1 MKKISAL
8 LIFVLTVICCCISAS
23 AVDVQASLY
32 SYYGNNMLFKQNDEA
47 VFAGKA
53 TAGSEIEV
61 RLYNSQ
67 NEEVAKST
75 AFSDGTFSVS
85 FTAPEGSF
93 EEYRVVLTADG
104 TVFKELTGVV
114 FGELWLASGQ
124 SNMEFPL
131 WKTVTGS
138 QMVAEGKVG
147 SDALR
152 FFYVP
157 FAGGEYNG
165 SIWNVPAE
173 PLVDY
178 QCTTGWYKGSDA
190 KVYELSAIGYY
201 FAENL
206 IKELNMP
213 VGIIHANLS
222 GTPILSWISRQEIE
236 NNADLLA
243 ECKSDGFYVPLESW
257 NEYTV
262 DAFSYMS
269 GNFNKF
275 IAPLKN
281 FRLSGML
288 WYQGEADIQTYWK
301 YGRYTRAFDA
311 LQDSYTEYFSYKDGK
326 LPIIFSQ
333 LACYM
338 YGEQT
343 LVPKENYEF
352 ANIQQ
357 SRPESRAMVS
367 ILDVPLDYRSD
378 FHAVHPIRKKEV
390 GDKMFYAAM
399 GLVYGK
405 YDTYTAATPSNVE
418 IKDESIYITF
428 KNVGDTLLVDGDKL
442 SGFTICG
449 EDGVY
454 VPAKAEIVS
463 YNTVRVYNSSVREP
477 KSAAY
482 AYTQYN
488 GYVNLFASVGGEKKF
503 AVSPFV
509 TDMNYNAHYWH
520 NDSWTSCD
528 YETFWHCHENEYTGF
543 YNTWNAEGADIAFV
557 KSEIDSGNALNIK
570 ATASQFN
577 ISPNFIY
584 YNIYG
589 NPVFFQDADLN
600 WSDYGALRLKIK
612 VNEGQKVQFDGLAIT
627 LNNGMCVYPA
637 IKDTD
642 DFGCIIEGDGTV
654 KTITLDM
661 NRLYVNA
668 DITAEA
674 YNSDILKAVTSAKFV
689 FTDVMGSGVEFS
701 VDDFAFISNSA
712 VQDIPDEPDTPV
724 TPETP
729 NTPSEPDVP
738 ENPEITEEDSCD
750 HLCHESGF
758 MGFIWK
764 IINFFNKLFKSN
776 KTCACGVNH
785 Y

>member
-1 MKKISAL
+1 MKKILAL
-8 LIFVLTVICCCISAS
+8 SIFVLMVICCCISAS

-47 VFAGKA
+47 VFAGTA
-53 TAGSEIEV
+53 TAGSEIQV
-61 RLYNSQ
+61 KLYNSQ
-67 NEEVAKST
+67 NEEVASST

-93 EEYRVVLTADG
+93 QEYRVVMTADG
-104 TVFKELTGVV
+104 VVFKELTGVV
-114 FGELWLASGQ
+114 FGELWLAGGQ
-124 SNMEFPL
+124 SNMELPL
-131 WKTVTGS
+131 WKSITGS
-138 QMVAEGKVG
+138 QMRAEGKVG

-190 KVYELSAIGYY
+190 AVFELSAIGYY

-378 FHAVHPIRKKEV
+378 FHAVHPLRKKEV

-405 YDTYTAATPSNVE
+405 YDTYTAAAPTSAE
-418 IKDESIYITF
+418 IKDSSIFVTF

-509 TDMNYNAHYWH
+509 TDMNYNKHYWH

-528 YETFWHCHENEYTGF
+528 YETFWHCHTNEYTGY
-543 YNTWNAEGADIAFV
+543 YNTWNSNGANISFAE
-557 KSEIDSGNALNIK
+557 SEIDSGKALNIK
-570 ATASQFN
+570 STASQFT

-584 YNIYG
+584 YDVYG
-589 NPVFFQDADLN
+589 NPAFFQDADLN

-689 FTDVMGSGVEFS
+689 FTDVMGGGVEFS

-738 ENPEITEEDSCD
+738 ENPEIPEEDSCD

-764 IINFFNKLFKSN
+764 ILNFFYKLFKMN
-776 KTCACGVNH
+776 PTCACGIAH